1 MQRHENND
9 ISWLSTLP
17 LAALRYPD
25 RVKPREE
32 IEVKIAVESAPAARL
47 RLRSC
52 GFRVVQK
59 RVHEHNVVLDDSA
72 RSLKARNLLLRLR
85 AAGTKAT
92 CTWKGGER
100 AGPHKRREEREFH
113 PDDLEDCLAVFQGL
127 GYEPWFRYEK
137 FRTEY
142 ARTGDAGIVMLDET
156 PIGDFIELEGPAR
169 WIDKTAR
176 DLGFSRDDFI
186 LLSYGRL
193 YEKWC
198 AEHEIESN
206 NMAFRP

>member
-1 MQRHENND
+1 M
-9 ISWLSTLP
+9 
-17 LAALRYPD
+17 
-25 RVKPREE
+25 KPREE
-32 IEVKIAVESAPAARL
+32 VEVKIAVESAAVARKKL
-47 RLRSC
+47 RDG

-59 RVHEHNVVLDDSA
+59 RVHERNIVLDDAS
-72 RSLKARNLLLRLR
+72 RSLKSRNLLLRLR
-85 AAGTKAT
+85 AAGKSFT
-92 CTWKGGER
+92 CTWKGGEK

-113 PDDLEDCLAVFQGL
+113 PDDLDACLAVFQGL
-127 GYEPWFRYEK
+127 GFEPWFRYEK

-156 PIGDFIELEGPAR
+156 PIGNFLELEGPSR

-193 YEKWC
+193 FEKWC
-198 AEHEIESN
+198 AEHKIESSH
-206 NMAFRP
+206 MAFRI